1 LWLVPVGALAN
12 LLILFSG
19 HVGLGRLPRIAHPEL
34 LALALALAMVDWVT
48 NSLRLRMWSRF
59 TGHPLRFLA
68 CLRIFLG
75 GILASA
81 ATPTATGA
89 TVFKGMFLA
98 EEGVPGPAAVSLV
111 AIETVEDI
119 LFFLLFLPVAFALGA
134 GTVLHLLAGGQLDR
148 GLEAMLAVLFVL
160 VGTVLLLRVIWVAAA
175 RGLFG
180 NRGRSRAER
189 VRGAIART
197 WQDVVRVY
205 GLIVRRGKARFA
217 LGMLLTTIQW
227 GARYSVAALVV
238 AALGGPFRPFL
249 FAGLQWL
256 VFTFATVVPTPG
268 GTGALEAAFAL
279 FYAPF
284 LRLPLLASSVALWR
298 LILFYVPIAL
308 AALVFLWLQRAR
320 NRVAEA

>member
-1 LWLVPVGALAN
+1 LWLVPIGALFN
-12 LLILFSG
+12 VGILFSG

-34 LALALALAMVDWVT
+34 IVFALVLALVDWVT

-59 TGHPLRFLA
+59 TGHPLVFLA

-89 TVFKGMFLA
+89 TVFKGLFLA

-134 GTVLHLLAGGQLDR
+134 GTLLHIIAGGQLDH
-148 GLEAMLAVLFVL
+148 GLDAMLAVLLVL
-160 VGTVLLLRVIWVAAA
+160 VATVLLLRVTWIAAA

-180 NRGRSRAER
+180 GPGRSRAEG
-189 VRGAIART
+189 VRGIIART
-197 WQDVVRVY
+197 WEDVVRVY
-205 GLIVRRGKARFA
+205 GLIVRRGKARFV

-227 GARYSVAALVV
+227 SARYSVATLVV
-238 AALGGPFRPFL
+238 AALGGPFRLFL
-249 FAGLQWL
+249 FGGLQWL

-284 LRLPLLASSVALWR
+284 LPLPLSPRRSR
-298 LILFYVPIAL
+298 FGG
-308 AALVFLWLQRAR
+308 
-320 NRVAEA
+320 

>member
-1 LWLVPVGALAN
+1 MPVGALFNVA
-12 LLILFSG
+12 ILFSG
-19 HVGLGRLPRIAHPEL
+19 HVGIARLPRIAHPEL
-34 LALALALAMVDWVT
+34 LALALGLAMVDWVT
-48 NSLRLRMWSRF
+48 NSLRLRLWSRF
-59 TGHPLRFLA
+59 TGHPLPLLD
-68 CLRIFLG
+68 CLRVFLG
-75 GILASA
+75 SILASA

-119 LFFLLFLPVAFALGA
+119 LFFLLFLPVAFVLGA
-134 GTVLHLLAGGQLDR
+134 GTLLDLLAGGQLDR
-148 GLEAMLAVLFVL
+148 GLEALFVVLL
-160 VGTVLLLRVIWVAAA
+160 VLLGTVVILRVTWIAAA
-175 RGLFG
+175 RGVFG
-180 NRGRSRAER
+180 RRGRSRAER
-189 VRGAIART
+189 VRGAIERA
-197 WQDVVRVY
+197 WQDVIRVC

-217 LGMLLTTIQW
+217 LGMLFTTIQW
-227 GARYSVAALVV
+227 SARYSVAALIV

-256 VFTFATVVPTPG
+256 VFTFATIVPTPG

-308 AALVFLWLQRAR
+308 AALAFMWLQRTRA
-320 NRVAEA
+320 RVAEA